1 MMFRKQ
7 SLRAGVYLSGRVP
20 LMHET
25 LGWIPSISNPPKSTK
40 ENNTKHEQVFPFYLT
55 LRQII
60 FAIHIMHSRKKM
72 QNTKTCSYEYSQ

>member
-1 MMFRKQ
+1 MFRKQ

-60 FAIHIMHSRKKM
+60 FAIHIMHSREKKS
-72 QNTKTCSYEYSQ
+72 TEYKDIQL